1 MLSVRDVSEADW
13 KYISTTASMLIN
25 GSRFVNFYIPREI
38 SHRTIGFRAASD
50 YLRQGSKISHLRD
63 RAVSNHQ
70 LKGDIDII
78 PREYGGLTIANPN
91 NWITDTNFQSWSG
104 RLGAV
109 YAGRALDS
117 TLHIFPALSSTDVS
131 WIYGSKGP
139 QPFAVR
145 NVIRPVSVVIDGIQ
159 RNSFYYVRGDFLNT
173 NSGRGKAS
181 YWAPQVSWG
190 VPGSRSYSM
199 RTLNKKSLPSDLKAQ
214 LDALL
219 PGEHLDPELLPGYA
233 SQVADILCAYAEQRA
248 LNAITTGVVPG
259 GLWTTHT
266 NAESYDHAVL
276 NDVCAYS
283 ERMFALAQDDSS
295 WTTADLS
302 QHGREVLEGL
312 NDFSSNL
319 IAYVS
324 DMGKAGD
331 TVRSVLNLAKDVKNP
346 KAWAAAWLSGRYGD
360 RLAIA
365 DTKELLEAI
374 SSKISDGTPGTRVR
388 RQVRKEGHIAQISY
402 SRLRTSTVFAADESF
417 NGVMT
422 TINNLMKWDA
432 WPTLENTWD
441 LIPLSFVVDW
451 FLPVQDI
458 LGQIDAA
465 VQAPYIKVE
474 SAYVSDKLVAE
485 VPILMPRVSG
495 WVHVVQYDRMRHNAL
510 TDVRPFEANYSLP
523 SFSIIHAG
531 DALAL
536 AVQLGRRA

>member
-1 MLSVRDVSEADW
+1 
-13 KYISTTASMLIN
+13 
-25 GSRFVNFYIPREI
+25 
-38 SHRTIGFRAASD
+38 
-50 YLRQGSKISHLRD
+50 
-63 RAVSNHQ
+63 VSNHQ
-70 LKGDIDII
+70 LKGYIDII
-78 PREYGGLTIANPN
+78 PREFEGLTITNPS
-91 NWITDTNFQSWSG
+91 NWTSDTNFQSWSG

-109 YAGRALDS
+109 YAGIERNSA
-117 TLHIFPALSSTDVS
+117 LHIFPALSSTDVS
-131 WIYGSKGP
+131 WIYGSKGS
-139 QPFAVR
+139 QPWAVR
-145 NVIRPVSVVIDGIQ
+145 NVIRPVSVVIDGVQ
-159 RNSFYYVRGDFLNT
+159 RNSFYYVRGDCLNT

-190 VPGSRSYSM
+190 VPGSKSYSL
-199 RTLNKKSLPSDLKAQ
+199 RTLNKKSFPSDLKAQ
-214 LDALL
+214 LDAIL
-219 PGEHLDPELLPGYA
+219 PGMYVDPELLPGYA
-233 SQVADILCAYAEQRA
+233 DEIASILCTYAEQQA

-259 GLWTTHT
+259 GQWSTHT
-266 NAESYDHAVL
+266 NAETYDHAVL

-302 QHGREVLEGL
+302 QHGRDVLEGL
-312 NDFSSNL
+312 NEFSSNL

-374 SSKISDGTPGTRVR
+374 SSKISDGSPGTRVR
-388 RQVRKEGHIAQISY
+388 RQVRKEGHVAQISY
-402 SRLRTSTVFAADESF
+402 SRLRTSTVFAADDSF

-474 SAYVSDKLVAE
+474 SAYVSDKLTAD
-485 VPILMPRVSG
+485 VPILMPRANGV
-495 WVHVVQYDRMRHNAL
+495 VHVVQYDRMRHNAL